1 MVKADRRGDE
11 GGIGSET
18 LTDETPERDDDGRA
32 CAAQGLRGCEDEYI
46 FTGMSIRR
54 HCRGLPS
61 CFHKPLFRPRPSSE
75 TALPLRPRFG
85 RNNDIYAIHLPNT
98 FADREKLA
106 GRSEKS

>member
-1 MVKADRRGDE
+1 MRSSDWSSDVCSSDLERKPESVKADRQGDE
-11 GGIGSET
+11 GGIGSVT

-61 CFHKPLFRPRPSSE
+61 CFHKPIFGPGYRPKQPCSFVIGSE
-75 TALPLRPRFG
+75 EITISTP
-85 RNNDIYAIHLPNT
+85 
-98 FADREKLA
+98 
-106 GRSEKS
+106 